1 LATVS
6 RREVEFREVKQS
18 QTGSKLWMTKDAD
31 LWLLVV
37 YMDHS
42 ILLLGCKVTLAR
54 NNKRLTCLAV
64 LDAAFHLMKPLLD
77 FD

>member
-1 LATVS
+1 
-6 RREVEFREVKQS
+6 
-18 QTGSKLWMTKDAD
+18 MTKDAD